1 VSDYNSCSKTY
12 ATLRIYSDTISPTE
26 MTNQLKIQPTQTQII
41 DDLTYKNK
49 NNSKRIKINGWF
61 LSSKGKVKSKDS
73 RNHINWIFEQFKY
86 NFRSLKNLQKH
97 KCRMDISCYW
107 LSKCGNG
114 GPTISPEQAH
124 YLSKANIDLWYD
136 FYSEEVLKHV
146 LESVHSKIEKQKENK
161 KRRAK

>member
-12 ATLRIYSDTISPTE
+12 ATLGIYSDTISPTE
-26 MTNQLKIQPTQTQII
+26 MTNQLKIQPTQTQTIGE
-41 DDLTYKNK
+41 LTYKNK

-86 NFRSLKNLQKH
+86 DFKALKKLQKVN
-97 KCRMDISCYW
+97 CLTDISCYW
-107 LSKCGNG
+107 LSKSGNG
-114 GPTISPEQAH
+114 GPTISPNQAI

-136 FYSEEVLKHV
+136 FYSEEYLDQV
-146 LESVHSKIEKQKENK
+146 LESVQKK
-161 KRRAK
+161 VK